1 MTYTEWCLKIM
12 KTLNISVSRIYH
24 DGFVTMDGTITH
36 SFLGIKF
43 FTEPAK
49 VIVPKGATSMYVNG
63 DPVDAKMHEMLW
75 QKVKG
80 LIFAQQMRCV
90 NEGKLPALT
99 SVFG

>member
-1 MTYTEWCLKIM
+1 M
-12 KTLNISVSRIYH
+12 KTLNISVSRIYK

-49 VIVPKGATSMYVNG
+49 VIVPKGATGMYVNG
-63 DPVDAKMHEMLW
+63 DPVDSVMHQMLW
-75 QKVKG
+75 RKIRT
-80 LIFAQQMRCV
+80 LIEVQQMRCI
-90 NEGKLPALT
+90 NEGKVPALT